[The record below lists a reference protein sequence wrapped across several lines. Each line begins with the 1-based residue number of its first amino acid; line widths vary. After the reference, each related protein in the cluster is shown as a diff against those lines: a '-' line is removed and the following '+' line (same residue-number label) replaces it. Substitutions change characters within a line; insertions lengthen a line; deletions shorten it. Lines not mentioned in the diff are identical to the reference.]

1 MNESRTARSYL
12 ALDDVALLE
21 DLDNDVLLLRAA
33 ELSLKSALGSSVE
46 GALVSVAIMSLLAML
61 SPSNVSCSQAL
72 DHHANGDDV
81 CNLLVGDEDLE
92 AVDDLGKR
100 DAPVLLPVL
109 DSLSVLSK
117 DNEVVAV
124 ALVVDSDLGS
134 VSAHVDV
141 CLGFEWG
148 WWCGGSVGSKF
159 VR

>member
-1 MNESRTARSYL
+1 MVWVYLVGNGAAAADVLDTVTARVL

-21 DLDNDVLLLRAA
+21 DLDDDILLLGAA
-33 ELSLKSALGSSVE
+33 KLGLKSALGGSVE
-46 GALVSVAIMSLLAML
+46 GSLVAV
-61 SPSNVSCSQAL
+61 V
-72 DHHANGDDV
+72 
-81 CNLLVGDEDLE
+81 VGDEDLE
-92 AVDDLGKR
+92 AVDDLSKGN
-100 DAPVLLPVL
+100 APVLLPVL
-109 DSLSVLSK
+109 HSLSVLSE
-117 DNEVVAV
+117 DNEVVAI